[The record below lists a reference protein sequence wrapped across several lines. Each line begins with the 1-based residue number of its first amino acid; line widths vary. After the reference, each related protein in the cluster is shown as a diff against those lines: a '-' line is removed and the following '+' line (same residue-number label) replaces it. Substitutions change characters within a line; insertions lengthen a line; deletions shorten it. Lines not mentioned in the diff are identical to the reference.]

1 MPKGERGQLPRCLSR
16 QQLIAALRAAGAD
29 KVRTGGDHP
38 DIWRLQRPDGSVRTF
53 PVGNYPEFGRKL
65 IRMTFLNE
73 MGLTKTQMMAAI
85 NGRKPWPATSPRS
98 ATTPGSADGPPV
110 L

>member
-1 MPKGERGQLPRCLSR
+1 
-16 QQLIAALRAAGAD
+16 
-29 KVRTGGDHP
+29 
-38 DIWRLQRPDGSVRTF
+38 
-53 PVGNYPEFGRKL
+53 
-65 IRMTFLNE
+65 MTFLNE

-85 NGRKPWPATSPRS
+85 NGRNPWPATSPRS